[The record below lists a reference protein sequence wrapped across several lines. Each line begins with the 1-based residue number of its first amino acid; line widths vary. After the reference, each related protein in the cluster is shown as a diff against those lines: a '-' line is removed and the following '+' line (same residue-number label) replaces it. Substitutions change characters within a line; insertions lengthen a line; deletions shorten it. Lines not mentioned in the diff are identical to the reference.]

1 MNESNPYMERGN
13 AKLDKLLKEIL
24 DKKQI
29 LEKIYKDGE
38 DMIKKLENEIEEE
51 NKITESEEQEFQQTV
66 SVLENIQ
73 EKIKAA
79 EEELALLDNKI
90 LNSTSHTEV
99 NETIQKLEKELMFL
113 KEKNA
118 KIKKDNQKKL
128 NFFFCPF

>member
-1 MNESNPYMERGN
+1 MERGN

-51 NKITESEEQEFQQTV
+51 NKITESEEEEFQQTV

>member
-1 MNESNPYMERGN
+1 MERGN

-24 DKKQI
+24 DKKKI

>member
-1 MNESNPYMERGN
+1 MERGN

-38 DMIKKLENEIEEE
+38 DIIKKLENEIEEE
-51 NKITESEEQEFQQTV
+51 NKITESEEEEFQQKV

-118 KIKKDNQKKL
+118 KIKKDNQQKL

>member
-1 MNESNPYMERGN
+1 MERGN